1 MYKNLS
7 VKYDQEIKKRL
18 LKKLVKDIKITLQKK
33 KIKKATVL
41 T

>member
-18 LKKLVKDIKITLQKK
+18 PKKLVKDIKITLQKK
-33 KIKKATVL
+33 KIKKATVWP
-41 T
+41 